1 MSINLTVVLTLSIVL
16 RSVIQMHFFR
26 KLMFPFSGVKK
37 GRCLKKFGLLQK
49 ASRK

>member
-16 RSVIQMHFFR
+16 RSFR
-26 KLMFPFSGVKK
+26 CIFQKLMFPFSGVKK

-49 ASRK
+49 ASLK